1 MNKPRRRKLSQAF
14 AAVLAVITLLTALT
28 VPVFAEPEDTT
39 GPAATAAP
47 VSETAT
53 PVTDPPVTEPPATEP
68 PVTQPPE
75 TTPPTEP
82 PATEP
87 VTEPP
92 ADPQPE
98 TESTQEPEPEPRSM
112 FRFSPD
118 GSLTLVDDFLYDG
131 LDADGN
137 LLSKQ
142 FITVQSRDGSYF
154 YIIIDRTGD
163 SENVYFLNQVDLAD
177 LKSLANNEA
186 QTIPDT
192 SCTCTSHCTVG
203 HIDTS
208 CPVCA
213 INMSDCAVIEDK
225 NTPSEPA
232 DDPAATE
239 PAQEGEPDDPEAAPK
254 KQSMNP
260 ILALVLTVIVLGG
273 IGFYLLKGKGKGLKT
288 GSKRKKPD
296 FDFDEDEDEDDE
308 ELSAEPASEPEPDA
322 ASSEPKPE
330 PDDDQ
335 DEAADDPYA
344 ETGEDDDLED
354 DEDLM

>member
-14 AAVLAVITLLTALT
+14 AAVLAAITLLTALT

-39 GPAATAAP
+39 SPAATAAP
-47 VSETAT
+47 VSETAA
-53 PVTDPPVTEPPATEP
+53 PVTDLPVTQPPATEP

-87 VTEPP
+87 TTEPP

-98 TESTQEPEPEPRSM
+98 PESSQESEPEPRSM

-186 QTIPDT
+186 QTIPET
-192 SCTCTSHCTVG
+192 SCTCTSRCTVG

-213 INMSDCAVIEDK
+213 INMSDCAVIESK
-225 NTPSEPA
+225 NTQS
-232 DDPAATE
+232 DPVNDQTATE
-239 PAQEGEPDDPEAAPK
+239 QAQKVETNDPEASSK

-260 ILALVLTVIVLGG
+260 VLALALTVIVLGG
-273 IGFYLLKGKGKGLKT
+273 IGFYLFKGKGLRT

-296 FDFDEDEDEDDE
+296 FNFDEDEDEDDE
-308 ELSAEPASEPEPDA
+308 ELNAEPASEPEPDA

-330 PDDDQ
+330 PN
-335 DEAADDPYA
+335 DDPNEADNDPY
-344 ETGEDDDLED
+344 EEPGEDDDLED
-354 DEDLM
+354 DDELM